1 MNLFFKFGTALFFC
15 LPFFGSRGFFNR
27 GCCRTTMSSK
37 RKKIRVE
44 EVDADLDHDYVKN
57 QIKFEASTC
66 IDCTNYKE
74 WLVCEV
80 CLGPKNPV
88 GPVVLLPPKESREE
102 KKKRM
107 KKYFQDRTKKKHL
120 KKTKKE
126 IKQGKQS
133 TLASFLGLKKVCC
146 HRRRR
151 LLLLSSHEKE
161 LDTSRQNHAQGQPE
175 GC

>member
-1 MNLFFKFGTALFFC
+1 
-15 LPFFGSRGFFNR
+15 
-27 GCCRTTMSSK
+27 MSSK

-151 LLLLSSHEKE
+151 LLLFCCCRCRHLRSFRGLVCCMFFSAIVFTICPFFVCFLLLFVGAEVK
-161 LDTSRQNHAQGQPE
+161 
-175 GC
+175 

>member
-1 MNLFFKFGTALFFC
+1 
-15 LPFFGSRGFFNR
+15 
-27 GCCRTTMSSK
+27 MSPK

-44 EVDADLDHDYVKN
+44 EVNVDVDHKYVKN

-66 IDCTNYKE
+66 IDCSNYDE

-102 KKKRM
+102 RKKRF
-107 KKYFQDRTKKKHL
+107 KKYYKDRTKKNHL

-133 TLASFLGLKKVCC
+133 TLASFLGLKKVRCC
-146 HRRRR
+146 LFSWLFVVVCSSSSSFVCRRFVCRR
-151 LLLLSSHEKE
+151 CLFVV
-161 LDTSRQNHAQGQPE
+161 APVG
-175 GC
+175 